1 MFRLLRSIKVEP
13 KPVYVTETAPGNGQ
27 ENACQNPLLPVR
39 DVITSTLD
47 KDALWAKNE
56 ALRLFSVFGH
66 WDQVALVLS
75 QYLALSGASW
85 WQVAHGQRITEAKI
99 NALRAYNGLPPLPVP
114 QLVRPCATC
123 GDVHV
128 AGDCHG
134 APVASVVCLT
144 PEQMVAKRRASRR
157 ITRWRDLPTETLAS
171 LIIERRSMADWKHEA
186 KL

>member
-85 WQVAHGQRITEAKI
+85 WHVAQGQRITEAKI
-99 NALRAYNGLPPLPVP
+99 NALRAYNGLPPLPVRKLLAVCP
-114 QLVRPCATC
+114 SC
-123 GDVHV
+123 GGDH
-128 AGDCHG
+128 GLDGIPDCHG
-134 APVASVVCLT
+134 APVAEVVCLT
-144 PEQMVAKRRASRR
+144 PEQRVTKKRTTKS
-157 ITRWRDLPTETLAS
+157 ITKWRDLPKDELAK
-171 LIIERRSMADWKHEA
+171 LFTERRAYGEYFVS
-186 KL
+186 